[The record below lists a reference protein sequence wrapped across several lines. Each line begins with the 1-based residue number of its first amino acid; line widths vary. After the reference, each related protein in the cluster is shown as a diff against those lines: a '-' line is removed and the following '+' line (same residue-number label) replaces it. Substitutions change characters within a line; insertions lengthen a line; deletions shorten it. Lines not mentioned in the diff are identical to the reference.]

1 MRIVRG
7 SGDYQR
13 EAADQS
19 HQDHRQ
25 ADDVQDVDAEEVGP
39 RGPSP
44 GDDIFLEAEEESE
57 GKDFGAAEGHGAG
70 EGGGRQVLANEFV
83 GDQGEGN
90 SCKKKEERSGE
101 RAEELGSFEER
112 AVAGVAAEPSV
123 VAVGLEH

>member
-44 GDDIFLEAEEESE
+44 GDDIFLEAEEESK
-57 GKDFGAAEGHGAG
+57 GKNFGAAEGHGAG

-83 GDQGEGN
+83 GDQSEGD
-90 SCKKKEERSGE
+90 SRQKKKERSGQG
-101 RAEELGSFEER
+101 AEELRSFDEG
-112 AVAGVAAEPSV
+112 AVAGVAAEPGV
-123 VAVGLEH
+123 VAVGL